1 MLMNLVT
8 KVNKYTSKQP
18 ATLLSI
24 AFGLLVILVVSNVLV
39 FLGLVQRDTVIRKMK
54 KYLMVMRKSGVALSE
69 DMVAELK
76 LDEDETATLAE
87 EADKVK
93 SGLVAEG
100 MEEEPVT
107 ETEVAVEEE
116 MPVEEEEEA
125 PVEAFQGE
133 NDGMEYSKF

>member
-24 AFGLLVILVVSNVLV
+24 AFGLLVLLVVSNVLV